1 MALTQEFYGE
11 LFTTGHWADTAQRS
25 VVVHGSDGKKRLV
38 DFMVHGGTATVD
50 IVAHPSSPQG
60 AQGVQVSAYIYT
72 SDGALER
79 TVSLPNT
86 WTGLDAHGAVLLT
99 NSQALYAV
107 AGADFIAADS
117 TGGYAYILYGP
128 GVENATFGPERLFT
142 PLFNPTVTVTRQAD
156 IVNAP
161 SGAPAGG
168 DPFPTIDAEI
178 ARVNPILSDMAA
190 SIDRFMTEP
199 NYSNVIYHND
209 GYSTISS
216 RLNGDDDILVTGT
229 GYRLYRINVATGA
242 ATDVTPAF
250 MAQQFDYTSFVLST
264 SLVPMVRPP
273 VPARPDTYA
282 YGEVSYSFSV
292 PADFYKQFFYACTGS
307 LLARGDR
314 VWWGHAEPTVFPST
328 PAELGRFTGG
338 TVDSPGTPERILNLT
353 FPTST
358 VQFSGQPIINHQ
370 LGARHIPMEGFRYK
384 YEEVGGGP
392 ALSISNPQHF
402 VSQVHPSVLP
412 SQDSSVNQWAWTVD
426 LDPGAPVDPQA
437 QIPDVSGVG
446 ERYTMVS
453 GCVSVDTPFLF
464 SNTQRGV
471 TIIAPTEEVP
481 NPAPSATQFVV
492 PVRDG
497 SGLSKDWRW
506 YQNMVGA
513 NPFYGVPTGVVH
525 LYLVDPVLG
534 LWKYMGPAMEATG
547 AVGTAFT
554 DTGADGPFLTSQRTS
569 RIVNL
574 HGVLACTSLFGAMK
588 PTMASTMRSEQA
600 GSGSLAAY
608 PASALTAVGFTE
620 ELWLVCSNDG
630 TNWVKVAKLTERY
643 HDLATGKEGDSIS
656 LKAGTTKL
664 IGYGP
669 RNLPI
674 ASAPCLIRK
683 PIL

>member
-1 MALTQEFYGE
+1 MALTQQFYGE
-11 LFTTGHWADTAQRS
+11 LFPAGHWADTAQRS
-25 VVVHGSDGKKRLV
+25 VVVLGSDGKERFV
-38 DFMVHGGTATVD
+38 EFIVHGGTATVD
-50 IVAHPSSPQG
+50 LDAAPLNPQG

-86 WTGLDAHGAVLLT
+86 WTGLNAHGAIFLT
-99 NSQALYAV
+99 DSQAIYTV

-128 GVENATFGPERLFT
+128 GVENSTFGPETLFT
-142 PLFNPTVTVTRQAD
+142 PLGNPTITVTR
-156 IVNAP
+156 NAKIYSP
-161 SGAPAGG
+161 NTSSTGG
-168 DPFPTIDAEI
+168 DPATAIQAEI
-178 ARVNPILSDMAA
+178 DRVNPILTAMGA
-190 SIDRFMTEP
+190 SVDTFFATDNFDIE
-199 NYSNVIYHND
+199 IYHNAGFTPVRSQLTGKD
-209 GYSTISS
+209 EV
-216 RLNGDDDILVTGT
+216 NVTGT
-229 GYRLYRINVATGA
+229 GFRLYRVNVATGA
-242 ATDVTPAF
+242 ATDMTPTF
-250 MAQQFDYTSFVLST
+250 MAQQFTADQFVQST
-264 SLVPMVRPP
+264 AVVL
-273 VPARPDTYA
+273 
-282 YGEVSYSFSV
+282 EVMPSSTAIVLLTWASGYVQYDFSV

-307 LLARGDR
+307 LLVYGDN

-338 TVDSPGTPERILNLT
+338 TYDGSGTPERILNLT

-358 VQFSGQPIINHQ
+358 TQFSGQPIVKHQ
-370 LGARHIPMEGFRYK
+370 MGARHIPMEGFRYK
-384 YEEVGGGP
+384 YE
-392 ALSISNPQHF
+392 ALGAGLDFTISNAQHF
-402 VSQVHPSVLP
+402 VSQVHPSRLP
-412 SQDSSVNQWAWTVD
+412 SQDNNVFKWAWTVD

-471 TIIAPTEEVP
+471 TIIAPTEELP

-506 YQNMVGA
+506 YQNMPGA
-513 NPFYGVPTGVVH
+513 NPFYGVPTGVIH

-569 RIVNL
+569 RVVNL
-574 HGVLACTSLFGAMK
+574 HGVLACTAVFGAMK
-588 PTMASTMRSEQA
+588 PTKADALRSERA
-600 GSGSLAAY
+600 GSTTAY
-608 PASALTAVGFTE
+608 PASADSAVGFTE

-630 TNWVKVAKLTERY
+630 TNWAKVAKLTERWQ
-643 HDLATGKEGDSIS
+643 DLVSDKKGDSIS
-656 LKAGTTKL
+656 LKAGTTVL

-683 PIL
+683 PVV